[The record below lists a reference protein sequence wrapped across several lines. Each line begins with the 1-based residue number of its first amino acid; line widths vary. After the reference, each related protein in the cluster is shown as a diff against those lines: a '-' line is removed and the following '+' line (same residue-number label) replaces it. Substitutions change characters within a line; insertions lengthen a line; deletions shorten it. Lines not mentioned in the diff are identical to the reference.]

1 MASDARR
8 RGAANSSYYSQA
20 AQRRRWGHCAET
32 RRDGAFRAICFVAPL
47 AHGGLPWASRRFV
60 HLIPESRRRG
70 HAGLIQRFPKLS
82 REVVDRLDQRM
93 HYVFQYFDEACKLL
107 QVISPPVERSFE
119 LPHIVRYE
127 GLHLERASVMFRKQR
142 LQDRDVYDYVVVYYN
157 LAGPSPP
164 PLRVAIRRS
173 PEVERALV
181 HANIE
186 FSCDTDS
193 RVHSSATY
201 NVIRIAPGLRCEVRF
216 DPDFENGRIVATLRN
231 VDRFDAVVLDFETPA
246 LDTKALDDL
255 VNLMLAKPSQF
266 LLRAPLRG
274 FVR

>member
-1 MASDARR
+1 MAKSPKSFLLEQLRAQADAV
-8 RGAANSSYYSQA
+8 AAKRVQ
-20 AQRRRWGHCAET
+20 Q
-32 RRDGAFRAICFVAPL
+32 L
-47 AHGGLPWASRRFV
+47 
-60 HLIPESRRRG
+60 
-70 HAGLIQRFPKLS
+70 KLS

-93 HYVFQYFDEACKLL
+93 HHVFQYFDEACKLL

-119 LPHIVRYE
+119 LPHIVRYD

-142 LQDRDVYDYVVVYYN
+142 LQDRDVYDYVVVYYS

-164 PLRVAIRRS
+164 PLRIAIRRS

-193 RVHSSATY
+193 TVQSGATY

-216 DPDFENGRIVATLRN
+216 DPDFEHGRIVATLRN
-231 VDRFDAVVLDFETPA
+231 VDRFEPVILDFETPA
-246 LDTKALDDL
+246 LDTRALDDL

-274 FVR
+274 FAR

>member
-1 MASDARR
+1 MAKAPRSFLLEQLRAQADAV
-8 RGAANSSYYSQA
+8 AAKRVQ
-20 AQRRRWGHCAET
+20 Q
-32 RRDGAFRAICFVAPL
+32 L
-47 AHGGLPWASRRFV
+47 
-60 HLIPESRRRG
+60 
-70 HAGLIQRFPKLS
+70 KLS
-82 REVVDRLDQRM
+82 REVVDRIDQRM
-93 HYVFQYFDEACKLL
+93 DVVFQYFDEACKLL
-107 QVISPPVERSFE
+107 QVIAPPIERCFE

-142 LQDRDVYDYVVVYYN
+142 LQDRDVYDYVVVYYS
-157 LAGPSPP
+157 LRGPAPP

-173 PEVERALV
+173 PEIERALTQA
-181 HANIE
+181 HIQ

-193 RVHSSATY
+193 SVQSGATY

-216 DPDFENGRIVATLRN
+216 DPDFEHGRVVVTLRN
-231 VDRFDAVVLDFETPA
+231 VDRFEPVILDFETPA

-274 FVR
+274 FAR